1 MGFLFF
7 MHDKKDIYK
16 VLKSS
21 QETPGCRSQ
30 IQKRFKPF
38 WMQWSTFLHFTLSYS
53 MFYRADWNTDIE
65 GDKQHY
71 KVMALFNG
79 KNWEH
84 ESTENPQKNEAVK
97 GASSG
102 EWGN

>member
-1 MGFLFF
+1 
-7 MHDKKDIYK
+7 
-16 VLKSS
+16 
-21 QETPGCRSQ
+21 
-30 IQKRFKPF
+30 
-38 WMQWSTFLHFTLSYS
+38 

-102 EWGN
+102 EWGNWTPEHKQPLLPWNFQV